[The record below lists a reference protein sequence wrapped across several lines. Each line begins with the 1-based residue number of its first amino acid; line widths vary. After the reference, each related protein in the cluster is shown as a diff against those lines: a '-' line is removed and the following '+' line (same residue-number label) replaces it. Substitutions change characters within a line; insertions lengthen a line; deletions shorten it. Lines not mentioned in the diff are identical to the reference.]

1 MYLVNP
7 LSSVKC
13 YLKAGISYNFS
24 LNTDN
29 TVYEKYSG
37 TSSTVMNGKPPVE
50 AVLQNAGTIIRVKK
64 SYLSPQFGIGMIYG
78 RSALEFSYFLPA
90 DIGGEPMNAEGTP
103 SQAFKIS
110 SMSISYYF
118 SVFRTK

>member
-1 MYLVNP
+1 
-7 LSSVKC
+7 VKC

-29 TVYEKYSG
+29 SVDEKYSG
-37 TSSTVMNGKPPVE
+37 ASETVRNGNPPYESSFQSG
-50 AVLQNAGTIIRVKK
+50 GSIIQLKK
-64 SYLSPQFGIGMIYG
+64 TYLTPLFGIGMIYG
-78 RSALEFSYFLPA
+78 RSTVEFSYYLSA
-90 DIGGEPMNAEGTP
+90 EIGGEPIGLQGTP

-110 SMSISYYF
+110 SMSLSYFF